1 MLNEKYWSE
10 ILLPFCYQSKQK
22 RATCT
27 YHHFPLFHSNPC
39 LSCCT
44 FFLKKKRF
52 MQVYIYLLL
61 LNFFFIYALRDSIPL
76 LAKQIPTLNFSL
88 TIIPKIYKIIDN
100 KNWKVRCRFKSLQCP
115 LYLMSYLCRHLNKSN
130 NNSIGKSVVVCSSL
144 NLQCRSNVRF
154 KN

>member
-1 MLNEKYWSE
+1 MYISPFPIISLKPVFKLLYFFSE
-10 ILLPFCYQSKQK
+10 
-22 RATCT
+22 
-27 YHHFPLFHSNPC
+27 
-39 LSCCT
+39 
-44 FFLKKKRF
+44 KKKRF
-52 MQVYIYLLL
+52 MQVYIYFLL

-144 NLQCRSNVRF
+144 NLHCRSNVRF

>member
-1 MLNEKYWSE
+1 MYISPFPIISLKPMFKLLYFFSE
-10 ILLPFCYQSKQK
+10 
-22 RATCT
+22 
-27 YHHFPLFHSNPC
+27 
-39 LSCCT
+39 
-44 FFLKKKRF
+44 KKK
-52 MQVYIYLLL
+52 IYASIHIPFAFE
-61 LNFFFIYALRDSIPL
+61 FFFIYALRDSIPL

-115 LYLMSYLCRHLNKSN
+115 LYLMSYLCRHPNKSN

-144 NLQCRSNVRF
+144 NLHCRSNVRF